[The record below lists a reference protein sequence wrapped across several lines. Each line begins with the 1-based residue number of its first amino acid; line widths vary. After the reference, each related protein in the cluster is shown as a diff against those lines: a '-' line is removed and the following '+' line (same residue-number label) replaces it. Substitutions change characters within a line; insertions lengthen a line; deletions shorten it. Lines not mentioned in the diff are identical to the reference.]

1 MLAQKKKKEE
11 ERQVLSSFLLPRLLC
26 VAVTILFSFPDVSC
40 THNTRWNKFTTWTKK
55 KVSNWR
61 GVLHRPETKLFDG
74 WEMGGEKKKS
84 AANWLWAR
92 HPSLYKNIRKEQVY
106 IHLSI
111 WNGLSEN
118 VKIPFSAVRRQP
130 PPPQRSEKKKKKER
144 RRTSFYFI
152 LFSFFYLGNVF
163 YTRFTFFS
171 EKKKKKKEKKDPFIL
186 FFLTL
191 QRSNYYRVHFIN
203 PSRHIP
209 DSSCMYPPAGSE
221 RPNPGVHNMKNT
233 NFYLSISNK
242 RTSKP
247 NDNDQQI
254 SKKKKKKI

>member
-1 MLAQKKKKEE
+1 MDCPKTSRFLFPPYVDNHHPHSEAKKKKRKEKN
-11 ERQVLSSFLLPRLLC
+11 FLL
-26 VAVTILFSFPDVSC
+26 
-40 THNTRWNKFTTWTKK
+40 
-55 KVSNWR
+55 
-61 GVLHRPETKLFDG
+61 
-74 WEMGGEKKKS
+74 
-84 AANWLWAR
+84 
-92 HPSLYKNIRKEQVY
+92 
-106 IHLSI
+106 
-111 WNGLSEN
+111 
-118 VKIPFSAVRRQP
+118 
-130 PPPQRSEKKKKKER
+130 
-144 RRTSFYFI
+144 FYFI
-152 LFSFFYLGNVF
+152 FFFLPWKCFLYAIHLFF
-163 YTRFTFFS
+163 R

-254 SKKKKKKI
+254 SKKKKKKFK